1 MKHSFFSLIL
11 IVIFSETSFAQ
22 ESVKELD
29 QKFRREIKGRLAR
42 VQVGKR
48 PTGISI
54 YYFKSDQRLYSIQQ
68 FEKSDSSS
76 TRETFQFAY
85 INDTL
90 LRVYYF
96 KLEPR
101 LKKHVIAV
109 KYMVQGTTV
118 ALNIKGDLSI
128 PDNATFIEKSLK
140 YRDVGNE
147 ILVSKR

>member
-1 MKHSFFSLIL
+1 M
-11 IVIFSETSFAQ
+11 SFAQ
-22 ESVKELD
+22 ESVKDLD
-29 QKFRREIKGRLAR
+29 QKFRREIKGKLAK

-48 PTGISI
+48 SSRIGI
-54 YYFKSDQRLYSIQQ
+54 YYYKSDKRLYSILQS
-68 FEKSDSSS
+68 EKADSSS

-101 LKKHVIAV
+101 LRKHVIAV
-109 KYMVQGTTV
+109 KYLVQGTTV
-118 ALNIKGDLSI
+118 ALDIKGDLSI

-147 ILVSKR
+147 IIVSKK